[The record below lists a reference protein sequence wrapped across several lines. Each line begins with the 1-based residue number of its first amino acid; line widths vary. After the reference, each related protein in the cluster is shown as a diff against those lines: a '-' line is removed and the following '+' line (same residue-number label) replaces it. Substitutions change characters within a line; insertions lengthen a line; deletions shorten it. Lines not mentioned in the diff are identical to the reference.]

1 MNIYLILFIQ
11 FVLPFL
17 FVESSIDCPND
28 AKKISNLKKTQGSRN
43 KRSTGGKNSNNDI
56 GETKQEPGLG
66 RTIQLGS
73 LYYAN
78 EDRISL
84 DESLWS
90 DKTLKKK
97 ATIVLKPSSKT
108 QLSITQSKTDKA
120 RIFGMGL
127 RLKVSVLFGI
137 TVIDESAKMLQE
149 SRSKLNSVSITFSY
163 EAINRV
169 ESISQDLRSRLD
181 HPEICLDLIGKEN
194 GPTHVIS
201 SITRLVI

>member
-1 MNIYLILFIQ
+1 MNIYLILFIH
-11 FVLPFL
+11 FVLSFL
-17 FVESSIDCPND
+17 FVESSIDCPSN
-28 AKKISNLKKTQGSRN
+28 AKKISNLKKNQGSRY
-43 KRSTGGKNSNNDI
+43 KRSTERKNSNDDI
-56 GETKQEPGLG
+56 GETKKEPGLG